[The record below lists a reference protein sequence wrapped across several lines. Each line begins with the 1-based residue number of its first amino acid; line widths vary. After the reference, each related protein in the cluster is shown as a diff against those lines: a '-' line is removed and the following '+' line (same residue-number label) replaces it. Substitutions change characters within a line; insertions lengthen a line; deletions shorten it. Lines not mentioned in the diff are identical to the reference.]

1 LHARQHGQAGGQS
14 CYDGAMKIY
23 TKTGDKGD
31 TGLFGGARVSKSSQ
45 RVVAY
50 GDVDELN
57 SVLGVVTAHTADTS
71 GVQQLRQIQSDLF
84 VLGAELA
91 KNPDKQVDLG
101 MPLLA
106 DNDIERLE
114 RLIDQLDDGLPALKT
129 FILPGGTPSAAFLHL
144 ARTTC
149 RRAERSVV
157 HLAQTEPVRAELVR
171 YLNRLSDLLFT
182 MARADNAR
190 AGTPDVP
197 WVGRSGKA

>member
-1 LHARQHGQAGGQS
+1 MTA
-14 CYDGAMKIY
+14 AMKIY

-31 TGLFGGARVSKSSQ
+31 TGLFGGARVSKSSL
-45 RVVAY
+45 RVAAY

-57 SVLGVVTAHTADTS
+57 SVLGVVCAHSTDQASTDE
-71 GVQQLRQIQSDLF
+71 LHHIQSDLF

-101 MPLLA
+101 MSLLA
-106 DNDIERLE
+106 DADIERLE
-114 RLIDQLDDGLPALKT
+114 RLIDACDATLPALKT
-129 FILPGGTPSAAFLHL
+129 FILPGGSPSAAFLHL

-157 HLAQTEPVRAELVR
+157 HLAQSEPVRAELVR

-182 MARADNAR
+182 LARADNAR
-190 AGTPDVP
+190 AGRPDVP

>member
-1 LHARQHGQAGGQS
+1 MKPRNVLSSHDI
-14 CYDGAMKIY
+14 DGNMKIY

-45 RVVAY
+45 RVAAY

-57 SVLGVVTAHTADTS
+57 SVLGVVSAHTSDAASSD
-71 GVQQLRQIQSDLF
+71 QLRQIQSELF

-91 KNPDKQVDLG
+91 KNPNKEVDLG
-101 MPLLA
+101 MALLG
-106 DNDIERLE
+106 DSDIERLE
-114 RLIDQLDDGLPALKT
+114 TWIDTLDAALPALKT
-129 FILPGGTPSAAFLHL
+129 FILPGGSASAAFLHL

-149 RRAERSVV
+149 RRAERAVV
-157 HLAQTEPVRAELVR
+157 QLAQAEPVRAELVR

-197 WVGRSGKA
+197 WVGRSNKA

>member
-1 LHARQHGQAGGQS
+1 
-14 CYDGAMKIY
+14 MKIY

-45 RVVAY
+45 RVAAY

-57 SVLGVVTAHTADTS
+57 SVLGVVSAHTSDAS
-71 GVQQLRQIQSDLF
+71 AIEQLRQIQSELF

-91 KNPDKQVDLG
+91 KNPNKEVDLG

-114 RLIDQLDDGLPALKT
+114 KLIDTLDESLPALKT
-129 FILPGGTPSAAFLHL
+129 FILPGGSASAAFLHL

-149 RRAERSVV
+149 RRAERAVV
-157 HLAQTEPVRAELVR
+157 QLAQAEPVRAELVR